1 MGRKPAKKSPSV
13 EPIEK
18 TDANLR
24 RMYELWL
31 SHWSMYDL
39 CQEFHLGTTTVK
51 KWLEEATAL
60 WDDEDNLSSQLCQKR
75 VIAQVNA
82 TIKDAKEQF
91 LRSCEDEVTRKQ
103 ERKETDDGIETS
115 RSKIR
120 KKQSGNPVYL
130 SVIQNGLKMLQ
141 QIHGAHLST
150 NIRELVADLPYDKAA
165 MLEEA
170 IKEIVGNGETQPFG
184 TSGPGETDQGSD

>member
-1 MGRKPAKKSPSV
+1 
-13 EPIEK
+13 
-18 TDANLR
+18 
-24 RMYELWL
+24 
-31 SHWSMYDL
+31 MYDL